1 MRGSVVQDMTT
12 GVRRL
17 FGHGLSLDRGGRRV
31 LDDLSFEAVAGSA
44 LVVTGANGA
53 GKSTLLRLIAGLLR
67 PVAGALA
74 VEGGDP
80 ELSIPQQC
88 HYFGHMDALKPQL
101 SVEENLGFWRAFSG
115 VADLDVGAAL
125 DRVGLARL
133 ASLPAAYLS
142 AGQRR
147 RLAFARLLVTRRPI
161 WLLDEPTSALDA
173 ASEARLIEI
182 VGEHLDGG
190 GLVVAATHLALPF
203 QRMDSLRLGP
213 AVVEAA

>member
-1 MRGSVVQDMTT
+1 MST
-12 GVRRL
+12 GVKRL
-17 FGHGLSLDRGGRRV
+17 FGRSLTLDRGGRRV
-31 LDDLSFEAVAGSA
+31 LDDLCFEAVAGSA

-53 GKSTLLRLIAGLLR
+53 GKSTLLRLIAGLLK
-67 PVAGALA
+67 PVSGELG
-74 VEGGDP
+74 VDGGDA

-88 HYFGHMDALKPQL
+88 HYFGHADALKPQL
-101 SVEENLGFWRAFSG
+101 TVEENLGFWRAFAG
-115 VADLDVGAAL
+115 IADLDVFEAL

-133 ASLPAAYLS
+133 VSLPAAYLS

-147 RLAFARLLVTRRPI
+147 RLAFARLLVTKRPI

-173 ASEARLIEI
+173 ASEARLLEI
-182 VGEHLDGG
+182 VGEHLTAG

-203 QRMDSLRLGP
+203 ERMDSLRLGP

>member
-1 MRGSVVQDMTT
+1 MSTSVK
-12 GVRRL
+12 RL
-17 FGHGLSLDRGGRRV
+17 FGRSLALDRGGRRV
-31 LDDLSFEAVAGSA
+31 FSDLSFEAEAGSA

-53 GKSTLLRLIAGLLR
+53 GKSTLLRLIAGLLK
-67 PVAGALA
+67 PVAGELGLD
-74 VEGGDP
+74 GGDP

-101 SVEENLGFWRAFSG
+101 SVEENLAFWRAFAG
-115 VADLDVGAAL
+115 TADETVFDAL

-147 RLAFARLLVTRRPI
+147 RLAFARLLVTRRPV

-173 ASEARLIEI
+173 ASEARLLEI
-182 VGEHLDGG
+182 VGAHLDRG
-190 GLVVAATHLALPF
+190 GLVIAATHLALPF
-203 QRMDSLRLGP
+203 ERMDSLRLGP
-213 AVVEAA
+213 SVVEAA

>member
-1 MRGSVVQDMTT
+1 MSKAVN
-12 GVRRL
+12 RL
-17 FGHGLSLDRGGRRV
+17 FGRSLSLERGGRRV
-31 LDDLSFEAVAGSA
+31 LDDLSFEATAGVA
-44 LVVTGANGA
+44 LVVTGVNGA

-67 PVAGALA
+67 PIAGDLGLD
-74 VEGGDP
+74 GGDP
-80 ELSIPQQC
+80 ELSIAQQC

-101 SVEENLGFWRAFSG
+101 SVEENLRFWRDFSG
-115 VADLDVGAAL
+115 VADMTVFEAL

-147 RLAFARLLVTRRPI
+147 RLAFARLLVTARPI

-182 VGEHLDGG
+182 VGEHLDRG

-203 QRMDSLRLGP
+203 ARMDSLRLGP
-213 AVVEAA
+213 SRVEVAA

>member
-1 MRGSVVQDMTT
+1 MAPPVT
-12 GVRRL
+12 RL
-17 FGHGLSLDRGGRRV
+17 VGEKLTLDRGGRRV
-31 LDDLSFEAVAGSA
+31 LSDLSFAAQSGVA

-67 PVAGALA
+67 PVSGRLAL
-74 VEGGDP
+74 EGGDA
-80 ELSIPQQC
+80 ELSIAQHC
-88 HYFGHMDALKPQL
+88 HYFGHQDALKNQL
-101 SVEENLGFWRAFSG
+101 SVGENLAFWRDFFG
-115 VADLDVGAAL
+115 LADAEVFAAL

-133 ASLPAAYLS
+133 IDLPAAYLS

-173 ASEARLIEI
+173 ASEARLLEI
-182 VGEHLDGG
+182 VGEHLDAG

-203 QRMDSLRLGP
+203 PRMDALRLGP
-213 AVVEAA
+213 ATIGAAA

>member
-1 MRGSVVQDMTT
+1 MSTSVK
-12 GVRRL
+12 RL
-17 FGHGLSLDRGGRRV
+17 YGRSLSLDRGGRRV
-31 LDDLSFEAVAGSA
+31 LQDLSFEAMAGVA

-67 PVAGALA
+67 PVSGELGLD
-74 VEGGDP
+74 GGDG
-80 ELSIPQQC
+80 ELTIPQQC

-101 SVEENLGFWRAFSG
+101 SVEENLGFWRDFAG
-115 VADLDVGAAL
+115 VADAPVFEAL

-133 ASLPAAYLS
+133 ATLPAAYLS

-147 RLAFARLLVTRRPI
+147 RLAFARLLVTARPI

-173 ASEARLIEI
+173 ASEARLLEI
-182 VGEHLDGG
+182 VGEHLVGG

-203 QRMDSLRLGP
+203 ERMDSLRLGP
-213 AVVEAA
+213 SVVEAA

>member
-1 MRGSVVQDMTT
+1 MSI

-17 FGHGLSLDRGGRRV
+17 YGRSLTLDRGGRRV

-67 PVAGALA
+67 PVSGDLA
-74 VEGGDP
+74 VDGGDA

-88 HYFGHMDALKPQL
+88 HYFGHADALKPQL
-101 SVEENLGFWRAFSG
+101 SVEENLAFWRAFAG
-115 VADLDVGAAL
+115 VADLEVFEAL
-125 DRVGLARL
+125 DRVGLSRL

-173 ASEARLIEI
+173 ASEARLLEI
-182 VGEHLDGG
+182 VGEHLTAG

-203 QRMDSLRLGP
+203 ERMDGLRLGP

>member
-1 MRGSVVQDMTT
+1 MST
-12 GVRRL
+12 GVKRL
-17 FGHGLSLDRGGRRV
+17 FGRGLSLDRGGRRV
-31 LDDLSFEAVAGSA
+31 LDDLSFEAAAGVA

-53 GKSTLLRLIAGLLR
+53 GKSTLLRLVAGLLK
-67 PVAGALA
+67 PIAGELGLD
-74 VEGGDP
+74 GGDA

-101 SVEENLGFWRAFSG
+101 SVEENLRFWRAFSG
-115 VADLDVGAAL
+115 VAELEVDAAL
-125 DRVGLARL
+125 DRVGLGRL

-147 RLAFARLLVTRRPI
+147 RLAFSRLLVTRRPI

-173 ASEARLIEI
+173 ASEARLLEI
-182 VGEHLDGG
+182 VGDHLAGG

-203 QRMDSLRLGP
+203 ERMDSLRLGP
-213 AVVEAA
+213 SLVEAAE

>member
-1 MRGSVVQDMTT
+1 MSTRVK
-12 GVRRL
+12 RL
-17 FGHGLSLDRGGRRV
+17 FGRSLSLDRGGRRV

-53 GKSTLLRLIAGLLR
+53 GKSTLLRLVAGLLK
-67 PVAGALA
+67 PIAGELGLD
-74 VEGGDP
+74 GGDP

-88 HYFGHMDALKPQL
+88 HYFGHADALKPQL
-101 SVEENLGFWRAFSG
+101 SVEENLGFWRSFSG
-115 VADLDVGAAL
+115 VVDLDVAEAL

-147 RLAFARLLVTRRPI
+147 RLAFSRLLVTKRPI

-173 ASEARLIEI
+173 ASEARLMEI
-182 VGEHLDGG
+182 VGEHLAGE

-203 QRMDSLRLGP
+203 ERMDSLRLGP

>member
-1 MRGSVVQDMTT
+1 MSTSVK
-12 GVRRL
+12 RL
-17 FGHGLSLDRGGRRV
+17 IGRSLSLDRGGRRV
-31 LDDLSFEAVAGSA
+31 LQDLSFEAAAGRA
-44 LVVTGANGA
+44 LVVTGSNGA

-67 PVAGALA
+67 PVGGEIGLD
-74 VEGGDP
+74 GGDP

-101 SVEENLGFWRAFSG
+101 SVEENLGFWRAFAG
-115 VADLDVGAAL
+115 TPDDTVIDAL

-133 ASLPAAYLS
+133 ATLPAAYLS

-147 RLAFARLLVTRRPI
+147 RLAFARLLVTKRPI

-173 ASEARLIEI
+173 ASEARLIAI
-182 VGEHLDGG
+182 VGEHLSAG

-203 QRMDSLRLGP
+203 ERMDSLRLGP
-213 AVVEAA
+213 AAVEAA

>member
-1 MRGSVVQDMTT
+1 MSTSVK
-12 GVRRL
+12 RL
-17 FGHGLSLDRGGRRV
+17 YGRSLSLDRGGRRV
-31 LDDLSFEAVAGSA
+31 LQDLSFEAAAGSA

-67 PVAGALA
+67 PLEGELA

-115 VADLDVGAAL
+115 TADETVLDAL

-173 ASEARLIEI
+173 ASEARLLEI
-182 VGEHLDGG
+182 VGDHLAGG

-203 QRMDSLRLGP
+203 ERMDSLRLGP
-213 AVVEAA
+213 SVVEVA